1 MCFYALGKL
10 YLTEEKGD
18 VQRAV
23 SYFEQC
29 WIRMRGQ
36 VTGWEKSIYLA
47 VAMLRKIE
55 KKRWNTL
62 LFLLNKAT
70 DMRKISSITWNSIS
84 PKC

>member
-1 MCFYALGKL
+1 MCSVPFRILNS
-10 YLTEEKGD
+10 
-18 VQRAV
+18 V
-23 SYFEQC
+23 

-47 VAMLRKIE
+47 VAMLRKIG

-70 DMRKISSITWNSIS
+70 DMRKIYLIIWNSIS